1 MRINNKNNKKI
12 SMVSIT
18 SLASICLVPSPCLA
32 SLRPEE
38 ELEAG
43 ISLLEAHRQAG
54 RGFGQVG

>member
-1 MRINNKNNKKI
+1 M

-32 SLRPEE
+32 NLRPEE

-43 ISLLEAHRQAG
+43 SSLLEAHRQAG
-54 RGFGQVG
+54 RGFGQMG